1 MTKPIE
7 GIAEQGS
14 EAWHRARAGKCT
26 ASRFREV
33 ARNRA
38 GSDWSETARSYCFE
52 IVGERLLLDNPDW
65 VPSPQ
70 LKTAAIAHGN
80 DMEPF
85 ARAAYQWRTGAN
97 IVCYGFVPWSDCG
110 SVGGS
115 PDGVHVDGSGIL
127 EIKCPYTTREHVRTL
142 ATGAV
147 PKQYVAQVQGL
158 LMVTGRDWCDFV
170 SFDNRL
176 ADGQTMAVV
185 RVGRD
190 EGYIGRLSSLLQ
202 SFAEY
207 VDETERKVRHDAKRK
222 QHGVVA

>member
-1 MTKPIE
+1 M
-7 GIAEQGS
+7 
-14 EAWHRARAGKCT
+14 
-26 ASRFREV
+26 
-33 ARNRA
+33 
-38 GSDWSETARSYCFE
+38 
-52 IVGERLLLDNPDW
+52 LLDNPAW
-65 VPSPQ
+65 IPPPA
-70 LKTAAIAHGN
+70 LKTAAITHGY
-80 DMEPF
+80 DMQPF

-97 IVCYGFVPWSDCG
+97 IVTYGVVSWSDCE

-115 PDGVHVDGSGIL
+115 ADGVHADGLGIL

-190 EGYIGRLSSLLQ
+190 EGYIARLSSLLQ

-222 QHGVVA
+222 HGVVA